1 MIIKKKK
8 TKIKKNYYIPFNMLK
23 TTTKTIKTLPKI
35 KLKRRGEEIE
45 MRAKRKNEMGGG
57 GVLYA
62 NISFGI
68 TDGTLIV
75 VGGINFCR

>member
-1 MIIKKKK
+1 
-8 TKIKKNYYIPFNMLK
+8 MLK

-57 GVLYA
+57 G
-62 NISFGI
+62 
-68 TDGTLIV
+68 
-75 VGGINFCR
+75 GGFYMPIFPSALPTKH

>member
-8 TKIKKNYYIPFNMLK
+8 TKIKKNHYIPFNMLK

-45 MRAKRKNEMGGG
+45 MRAKRK
-57 GVLYA
+57 
-62 NISFGI
+62 
-68 TDGTLIV
+68 
-75 VGGINFCR
+75 